1 MIVRSNDGTLI
12 FGESFRTTKARGAIL
27 VVHGLGEHGGR
38 YDELVEHA
46 LKLRMDVHVMDL
58 RGHGRSTG
66 TRGHFTGISQHHEDL
81 DAWIT
86 HLVTTGELS
95 DSMPCVLL
103 GHSLGGLIALTY
115 AAKYVPQPLAPKL
128 SGLVLSAP
136 LLGLRLSVLKM
147 LEAQVA
153 RNVPSFLSSIQVP
166 NGVKAEHLSHDKEE
180 VERYLQDPLVHK
192 WITPAAYIA
201 IERALSTLP
210 RLFSELGM
218 PVLFLL
224 SGKDKVVD
232 TAAAQSFANKL
243 SIAHP
248 GRVEVK
254 LFHSFFHE
262 PFHELKRERA
272 FLELKKWILA
282 CLATSKTH
290 SSSSPAKRGF
300 SESSGKGA
308 TAKGTLP

>member
-1 MIVRSNDGTLI
+1 MIVRSSDGTLI
-12 FGESFRTTKARGAIL
+12 FGESFRTAKARGALL
-27 VVHGLGEHGGR
+27 VVHGMGEHGGR

-46 LKLRMDVHVMDL
+46 LKLRFDVHVMDL

-66 TRGHFTGISQHHEDL
+66 TRGHFTDMSQHHEDL
-81 DAWIT
+81 DAWIA

-95 DSMPCVLL
+95 DSNPCVLL

-115 AAKYVPQPLAPKL
+115 AARYVAKPLAPQL
-128 SGLVLSAP
+128 NGLVLSAP
-136 LLGLRLSVLKM
+136 LLGLKLSPLKM
-147 LEAQVA
+147 VEAQVA
-153 RNVPSFLSSIQVP
+153 RNVPAFLSSIQVP
-166 NGVKAEHLSHDKEE
+166 SGIKATDLSHDKEE

-192 WITPAAYIA
+192 WITPAAYLA
-201 IERALSTLP
+201 IERALGTLP
-210 RLFSELGM
+210 KLHSQLGM
-218 PVLFLL
+218 PTLFML

-232 TAAAQSFANKL
+232 TAASQSYADKL

-262 PFHELKRERA
+262 PFHELRRERA

-282 CLATSKTH
+282 CILTP
-290 SSSSPAKRGF
+290 SSQNPAKRG
-300 SESSGKGA
+300 SSKSSGRGA
-308 TAKGTLP
+308 IAKGTSP

>member
-1 MIVRSNDGTLI
+1 MIVRSTDGTLI
-12 FGESFRTTKARGAIL
+12 FGESFRTSKARGALL
-27 VVHGLGEHGGR
+27 VVHGMGEHGGR

-46 LKLRMDVHVMDL
+46 LKLRFDVHVMDL
-58 RGHGRSTG
+58 RGHGRSAG
-66 TRGHFTGISQHHEDL
+66 TRGHFTDISQHHEDL
-81 DAWIT
+81 DAWIA

-95 DSMPCVLL
+95 DAMPCVLL

-115 AAKYVPQPLAPKL
+115 AAKYVARPLAPQL

-136 LLGLRLSVLKM
+136 LLGLKLSPLK
-147 LEAQVA
+147 LVEAQVA
-153 RNVPSFLSSIQVP
+153 RNIPTFLRSIQVP
-166 NGVKAEHLSHDKEE
+166 SGIKASDLSHDKDE
-180 VERYLQDPLVHK
+180 VERYLQDPMVHS

-201 IERALSTLP
+201 IERALGTLP
-210 RLFSELGM
+210 KIFPQLGIPTFFM
-218 PVLFLL
+218 L

-232 TAAAQSFANKL
+232 TAAAQAFANKL

-262 PFHELKRERA
+262 PFHELRRERA

-282 CLATSKTH
+282 CILM
-290 SSSSPAKRGF
+290 SSPPDPAKKG
-300 SESSGKGA
+300 SSKSSGRGA
-308 TAKGTLP
+308 TAKGTSP